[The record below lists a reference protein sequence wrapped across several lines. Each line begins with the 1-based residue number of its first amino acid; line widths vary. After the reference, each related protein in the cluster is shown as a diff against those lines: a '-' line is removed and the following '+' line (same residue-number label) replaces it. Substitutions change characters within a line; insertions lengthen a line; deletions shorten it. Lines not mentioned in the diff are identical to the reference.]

1 MRTIINLAAAVFLLA
16 VTIGI
21 FFWAQSL
28 AGGAFN
34 FDERQQMG
42 FVMPIIS
49 ALLMLCGVLFGALYA
64 ELQRDDQ
71 RPLTAVAQA
80 FQKPSLYRALLV
92 APIVFAGVYA
102 FAQSN
107 SDGIIVAIFA
117 FQNGFFCESIF
128 RKSAAAREAGPAAA

>member
-1 MRTIINLAAAVFLLA
+1 MRSLINIAAAAFLLI

-21 FFWAQSL
+21 FFWMRSL

-34 FDERQQMG
+34 FDERQQMD
-42 FVMPIIS
+42 FTMPVIS
-49 ALLMLCGVLFGALYA
+49 AILMLFGVIFGALYA
-64 ELQRDDQ
+64 ELQQDTST
-71 RPLTAVAQA
+71 PLTAMREA
-80 FQKPSLYRALLV
+80 FRKPSLYRALLV

-102 FAQSN
+102 FARSN

-128 RKSAAAREAGPAAA
+128 RKSVAARGAATPT